1 MEYNGKEE
9 EKYQSPKIPYRAN
22 ANYRKNRKLILSFVT
37 FEIARHV
44 RSFIRT
50 LALAQSCTVPNV
62 AWFYLFISTEP
73 AGAIGECDLEAVSE
87 SSQVLM
93 YENLIRIEEVTE
105 LKRIFA
111 DSSN

>member
-1 MEYNGKEE
+1 ML
-9 EKYQSPKIPYRAN
+9 YRAN

-37 FEIARHV
+37 LEVARHV
-44 RSFIRT
+44 QSFICT

-73 AGAIGECDLEAVSE
+73 AGAIGVCDLEAVSE

-105 LKRIFA
+105 LKRT
-111 DSSN
+111 

>member
-1 MEYNGKEE
+1 ML
-9 EKYQSPKIPYRAN
+9 YRAN

-44 RSFIRT
+44 KSFIRT
-50 LALAQSCTVPNV
+50 LVLVQSCTVPNV

-73 AGAIGECDLEAVSE
+73 AGAIGVCDLETVSE

-93 YENLIRIEEVTE
+93 YENLIRIEDVTQV
-105 LKRIFA
+105 KCT
-111 DSSN
+111 